1 MRKLL
6 FLSYTFPPQTSG
18 AVPVILN
25 LVKYLPRSGWEM
37 LPLVAKNPRCI
48 SVDTSLAGE
57 VPPGLKTTFVPMF
70 DPLARFGGGYRNDG
84 RALAT
89 RSSSGSGSLLKRK
102 LSRFLNNYVLIPDR
116 VITWSFTAVP
126 AGVELARRERPDV
139 IVSHGPHHSTH
150 VIARMISRLTGVP
163 HVMYFGD
170 LWTGD
175 SYINF
180 ESRLNLRIEK
190 RLERGLLRTSSGII
204 ASTPGSLAALQAL
217 TGNRKP
223 PGFVLYNAF
232 DRDRLPHASVPK
244 VSGGRYILATFTGNF
259 WAEHSPKALF
269 EGLSLFFKRFPDA
282 PLKLRMAGM
291 LEPGFLSM
299 PRELGIEDRIEMAGV
314 VPFSRIVEFQAESD
328 LLVVSLP
335 PRPGSEVKC
344 SSKLAEYLA
353 SGVPVLAIAPGG
365 ELTGWVRE
373 FGAGYVSKP
382 DPAAVAS
389 TLEAILVA
397 WRSGGLAA
405 HGEMDGFWKLFD
417 ARRVVS
423 DLAVYLEGIAEKGAG
438 R

>member
-25 LVKYLPRSGWEM
+25 LLKYLPMNGWEM

-57 VPPGLKTTFVPMF
+57 VPAELKTTFVPMF
-70 DPLARFGGGYRNDG
+70 DPLASFGGGYRNDG
-84 RALAT
+84 RAQNT
-89 RSSSGSGSLLKRK
+89 RTSAGPVSLLKKK

-116 VITWSFTAVP
+116 VITWAFTAVP
-126 AGVELARRERPDV
+126 AGVSLVRREHPDV

-150 VIARMISRLTGVP
+150 VIARVISWLTGVP

-175 SYINF
+175 SYMSF
-180 ESRLNLRIEK
+180 ESSLNLWIEK
-190 RLERGLLRTSSGII
+190 RLERFLLRSSSGMI
-204 ASTPGSLAALQAL
+204 ASTPGSLAVLRGV
-217 TGNRKP
+217 TGDRQP
-223 PGFVLYNAF
+223 PGFVLYNAY
-232 DRDRLPHASVPK
+232 DPDRLPRARIPR
-244 VSGGRYILATFTGNF
+244 VSEGRFILATFTGNF

-282 PLKLRMAGM
+282 PLRLRMAGT
-291 LEPGFLSM
+291 LEPQFLSM
-299 PRELGIEDRIEMAGV
+299 PVALGISDRIEMAGV
-314 VPFSRIVEFQAESD
+314 IPFSRIVEFQAESD

-353 SGVPVLAIAPGG
+353 SGVPVLAIAPEG

-373 FGAGYVSKP
+373 FRAGYVSP
-382 DPAAVAS
+382 PEPVEIAS
-389 TLEAILVA
+389 TLEVILND
-397 WRSGGLAA
+397 WKSGRLTSSV
-405 HGEMDGFWKLFD
+405 DLDSFWKLFD
-417 ARRVVS
+417 ARRVVAG
-423 DLAVYLEGIAEKGAG
+423 LADYLEHIVEKGARG
-438 R
+438 

>member
-1 MRKLL
+1 MA
-6 FLSYTFPPQTSG
+6 G
-18 AVPVILN
+18 
-25 LVKYLPRSGWEM
+25 
-37 LPLVAKNPRCI
+37 NPRCI

-57 VPPGLKTTFVPMF
+57 VPAELKTTFVPMF

-84 RALAT
+84 RTQTT
-89 RSSSGSGSLLKRK
+89 RAAAGRASRLKK
-102 LSRFLNNYVLIPDR
+102 MLGRFLNNYVLIPDR

-126 AGVELARRERPDV
+126 AGVALVRRERPDV

-150 VIARMISRLTGVP
+150 VIARVISRLTGVP

-175 SYINF
+175 SYMSF
-180 ESRLNLRIEK
+180 ESRLNLWIEK
-190 RLERGLLRTSSGII
+190 RLERSLLRASSGII

-217 TGNRKP
+217 AGNRQP

-232 DRDRLPHASVPK
+232 DPDRLPPAGMPK
-244 VSGGRYILATFTGNF
+244 VSGGRFILATFTGNF

-269 EGLSLFFKRFPDA
+269 EGLSLFFKRSPDA
-282 PLKLRMAGM
+282 PLRLRMAGT
-291 LEPGFLSM
+291 LEPRFLSM
-299 PRELGIEDRIEMAGV
+299 PEALGIADRIEMAGV

-353 SGVPVLAIAPGG
+353 SGVPVLAIAPEG

-373 FGAGYVSKP
+373 FGAGYVSPP

-389 TLEAILVA
+389 TLEVILDA
-397 WRSGGLAA
+397 FRSGRLVSSTDT
-405 HGEMDGFWKLFD
+405 EGFWKLFD

-423 DLAVYLEGIAEKGAG
+423 DLAVYLEGIAEKGAK